1 MQENCILFP
10 FHSVNS
16 VLAWRSAV
24 TESEKE
30 QENEIEDMTTLTEDE
45 NKDSLLEHEYWQDE
59 STKL

>member
-1 MQENCILFP
+1 MHFIP
-10 FHSVNS
+10 ISVNS
-16 VLAWRSAV
+16 VLARRSAV

>member
-1 MQENCILFP
+1 M
-10 FHSVNS
+10 
-16 VLAWRSAV
+16 